1 MIEILLVLL
10 ALLAVFF
17 PKLLPVVV
25 VAGVFYLAT
34 RINGLARR
42 LELPAL
48 PRKTISVAPFECPNS
63 TGAISSGSR
72 LTDATCWPS
81 STSSLIRGRSSSLCS
96 SSAASFVRWQ
106 PRALRSIRSLESY
119 VAASRHVVPSRSI
132 DQHQI
137 RIFLATATIVVDP
150 ASDAAH
156 LDDAVGLEFTTRSCN
171 AAGVVAK
178 VRKMGCASCS

>member
-48 PRKTISVAPFECPNS
+48 PRKTTSVAPFECPKCNQVSREVTKDGRCLHCRTFIGGPCPDCGYDLRGLDASPTCPECGSAQVECLSCGEVNS
-63 TGAISSGSR
+63 SR
-72 LTDATCWPS
+72 SATCSICGAVVRAS
-81 STSSLIRGRSSSLCS
+81 S
-96 SSAASFVRWQ
+96 
-106 PRALRSIRSLESY
+106 
-119 VAASRHVVPSRSI
+119 
-132 DQHQI
+132 
-137 RIFLATATIVVDP
+137 
-150 ASDAAH
+150 
-156 LDDAVGLEFTTRSCN
+156 
-171 AAGVVAK
+171 
-178 VRKMGCASCS
+178 